1 MAQLAIRPQA
11 DGDFGTVLDICRR
24 AFGGEGDLIARLVTD
39 LQGNDC
45 YTGQSWLAEVD
56 GVPIG
61 HVMLTRGWIDADRA
75 LLPCP
80 VLSPLSVL
88 PEHHGA
94 GVGSALVRYA
104 VAQADAA
111 GAPGVVLEGDPRY
124 YSRLGF
130 EPCEDRGVLRPSH
143 GIPEAAFQ
151 WVRCAA
157 YEPWMRGRFVYPDRF
172 WVHDSVGLRDLCGG
186 GTGLSVTTVTL
197 GARDLPRLV
206 SFYADLLGRPLPAGI
221 DDDWVS
227 LHDNDGG
234 VSVAVQLEPDQERVV
249 WPAGPGEQHM
259 QVHLEVRAD
268 SLEAGVAHALA
279 CGATLAEH
287 QDQDDVR
294 VMLDPEGH
302 PFCVW
307 VET

>member
-1 MAQLAIRPQA
+1 MPQIEIRDQRP
-11 DGDFGTVLDICRR
+11 DELDVVLDICRR
-24 AFGGEGDLIARLVTD
+24 AFGDEGDLIARLVTD

-45 YTGQSWLAEVD
+45 FTGHSWVAELD
-56 GVPIG
+56 GAPVG

-75 LLPCP
+75 LVECP

-88 PEHHGA
+88 PERHGT

-104 VAQADAA
+104 VARADET
-111 GAPGVVLEGDPRY
+111 GAPGVVLEGDPAY

-130 EPCEDRGVLRPSH
+130 EPCEDRGVLRPSV
-143 GIPEAAFQ
+143 GIPERAFQ

-172 WVHDSVGLRDLCGG
+172 WAHDSVGLRALRGC
-186 GTGLSVTTVTL
+186 GTGLTVSTVTL
-197 GARDLPRLV
+197 GARDVPRLV
-206 SFYADLLGRPLPAGI
+206 RFYSDLLGRPLP
-221 DDDWVS
+221 DDLSGDWVS
-227 LHDNDGG
+227 VHDDAGG
-234 VSVAVQLEPDQERVV
+234 VSVAVQHEPDQEPVV

-268 SLEAGVAHALA
+268 SLEAGVAHALS
-279 CGATLAEH
+279 CGATLAAR